1 MNVKI
6 VVLGLCIG
14 LLVSVNVRAESP
26 MSWSLQASVRRA
38 VDLAPEMKSAEA
50 EVGKKRG
57 ALQQAGAWPN
67 PSLEIQLDDNLGIE
81 TGAGGYDMTRVAI
94 SQALPFGRLSD
105 QRQQASA
112 ALASA
117 EAQGHQNELLLEYK
131 VARRFHAVQLAEAE
145 LHLAE
150 QRLQQASHYQKLGS
164 DPLIRYLTPL
174 ERMRLD
180 IILQAAKQTVDV
192 AEGEYNEAAA
202 SLKTLL
208 GIPLEDKLQ
217 VVPLVPVPKPVSMA
231 VLLESFTGHPALEV
245 DKQALASS
253 RAGVAVAK
261 SQRFADPTITL
272 FQEKG
277 YFGNREQDVTGI
289 ALNIQIPLWN
299 MNNGRV
305 AQARQAVY
313 QSQSQSL
320 TTHRELRTQLHK
332 SYLHL
337 GHLIEQARHYRDKLL
352 QPAQQVFKLTRKGFA
367 AGELNILS
375 LIDANNT
382 YFDAKDRYQE
392 LLQQGWLEMA
402 EVRVAAGLSLL
413 HDHSATYNNKVQKP

>member
-1 MNVKI
+1 MNLK
-6 VVLGLCIG
+6 VVFVWLCAGLVFSPGI
-14 LLVSVNVRAESP
+14 RAES
-26 MSWSLQASVRRA
+26 SLLWTLKTSVQRA
-38 VDLAPEMKSAEA
+38 LEVAPEMKAAEA
-50 EVGKKRG
+50 EVGIKRG

-67 PSLEIQLDDNLGIE
+67 PSLDIQVDDNLGIE
-81 TGAGGYDMTRVAI
+81 SGSGGYDMTRVAI
-94 SQALPFGRLSD
+94 SQALPLGRLSD
-105 QRQQASA
+105 QRKQASA
-112 ALASA
+112 ALAGA
-117 EAQGHQNELLLEYK
+117 EAQRHQDELLLEYR
-131 VARRFHAVQLAEAE
+131 VARRFHALQLAAAELQLAEK
-145 LHLAE
+145 
-150 QRLQQASHYQKLGS
+150 RLQQASRYQKSGS

-180 IILQAAKQTVDV
+180 IVLQAAKQTVDV

-208 GIPLEDKLQ
+208 GIPLENKLQ
-217 VVPLVPVPKPVSMA
+217 LVALGPVPQPVSLA
-231 VLLESFTGHPALEV
+231 VLLDKFEAHPALAV
-245 DKQALASS
+245 DKQVLAST
-253 RAGVAVAK
+253 RAGVDVAK
-261 SQRFADPTITL
+261 SQRFTDPTITL

-277 YFGNREQDVTGI
+277 YFGNSEQDVTGV

-313 QSQSQSL
+313 QAQSHSL
-320 TTHRELRTQLHK
+320 TERRDLRTRLHK

-337 GHLIEQARHYRDKLL
+337 GHLIEQARHYRTKLL
-352 QPAQQVFKLTRKGFA
+352 QPAQQVFELTRKGFE
-367 AGELNILS
+367 AGELNILT

-402 EVRVAAGLSLL
+402 EVRIAAGLSLL
-413 HDHSATYNNKVQKP
+413 HNHSATSFSEVKKP